1 MVPAPYARVMFL
13 GVGGSGKSSVLDGLM
28 NKKCRTAESTALAD
42 TLNIRY
48 HWVEAAD
55 AAEEAWKL
63 VQEEDELE
71 ELASL
76 GRKVLASKT
85 EGTGDEAKAE
95 ASIIKKWATA
105 QAVLFFA
112 PVLANTIAV
121 SRAIASEYSR
131 KATEVQS
138 EMTQE
143 IIERAQRQGETS
155 HLDKGGDVVMR
166 VWDCGGQ
173 QVFLDILSAFLTP
186 RTMFIQVFNAS
197 QPLNSKYLESWRH
210 NGRTYPGKEQNI
222 TILKHMMQ
230 WMQLIHASLVEK
242 KEGTPANE
250 ASRDGATASN
260 EQGSGLLP
268 KWPKIMIVG
277 THGDQLEL
285 EDKTR
290 VLNELESSCEGKA
303 FNDIVIDRLVIDNTT
318 AGQGKA
324 KEDPGYQNIR
334 KEISKFA
341 NSLSIPTPIAW
352 VSFRK
357 VLQKSVDSIP
367 ILSYEQIIPIAEECG
382 IPKSVVPSLLR
393 FYHEMGVF
401 LHYTSIM
408 SLSTT
413 VIIDPQWLI
422 KQLCK
427 ILMPEWYSDR
437 PEGTKNLWQFLE
449 TYGIL
454 VEPLY
459 HEVWRDC
466 GLRGGAQAIVDL
478 LDHFDLAKKI
488 TSVPREV
495 KRHQGQKYFI
505 PCMLK
510 NLSQED
516 VKAKKRDQLQRALKE
531 AAKLHIKFN
540 TEYVPPGF
548 FVRLAAHLTDSKK
561 CKPLFEVGTHRNCIN
576 FSYNE
581 IDRVT
586 ISESL
591 SGASIQVD
599 MMRVAKRTPLL
610 DRFADSCL
618 AFRNE
623 LSTICNEVQRWLP
636 SIKFYFAFKCSCS
649 ATEVEHFALIDDTM
663 HQLSSVCCHNDGECE
678 IKSEHKCWLQPSP
691 LKRKVSTVLFSCQCM
706 IIVYI

>member
-1 MVPAPYARVMFL
+1 MFL
-13 GVGGSGKSSVLDGLM
+13 GVGGSGKSSILDGLM
-28 NKKCRTAESTALAD
+28 NKPLRTAESTALAD
-42 TLNIRY
+42 TLNIKY
-48 HWVEAAD
+48 HWIEAAG
-55 AAEEAWKL
+55 AAEDAWKL
-63 VQEEDELE
+63 VEEEDEMN

-76 GRKVLASKT
+76 SRKVLESKT
-85 EGTGDEAKAE
+85 RGIGDEAKAE
-95 ASIIKKWATA
+95 ASFIKKWATA
-105 QAVLFFA
+105 PAVLFFA
-112 PVLANTIAV
+112 PVLATTIAL
-121 SRAIASEYSR
+121 SRANDKKYSQ
-131 KATEVQS
+131 KATTVQS

-143 IIERAQRQGETS
+143 IIQKAQCQRKESHFDKSGE
-155 HLDKGGDVVMR
+155 VVMR
-166 VWDCGGQ
+166 IWDCGGQ

-197 QPLNSKYLESWRH
+197 QPLNCKYLERWRH
-210 NGRTYPGKEQNI
+210 KGRTYPGKEQNI
-222 TILKHMMQ
+222 TILNQLMQ
-230 WMQLIHASLVEK
+230 WMQLIHANLVER

-250 ASRDGATASN
+250 ASQNGATASN
-260 EQGSGLLP
+260 EQGSGMLP
-268 KWPKIMIVG
+268 KWPKVMIVG

-303 FNDIVIDRLVIDNTT
+303 FNDIIIDQLVIDNTT
-318 AGQGKA
+318 AGQGKN
-324 KEDPGYQNIR
+324 EDPGYQMIR
-334 KEISKFA
+334 KQISKFA
-341 NSLSIPTPIAW
+341 SSLSVPTPIAW

-357 VLQKSVDSIP
+357 VLEKSVGSTA
-367 ILSYEQIIPIAEECG
+367 ILSYEQIIPIAKACG
-382 IPKSVVPSLLR
+382 IPESAIPSLLH

-401 LHYTSIM
+401 LHYTSIK
-408 SLSTT
+408 SLSAT

-437 PEGTKNLWQFLE
+437 PEGTKNLWRFLE
-449 TYGIL
+449 MYGIL

-459 HEVWRDC
+459 HELWSEC
-466 GLRGGAQAIVDL
+466 ELSGGAQAIVDL

-488 TSVPREV
+488 TSVPSGI
-495 KRHQGQKYFI
+495 KCQGLKYFI

-516 VKAKKRDQLQRALKE
+516 VKATKMEQSQRALKE
-531 AAKLHIKFN
+531 AATLHIRFN

-561 CKPLFEVGTHRNCIN
+561 CKVLFEVGTHRNCIN

-591 SGASIQVD
+591 SGESIQVD

-610 DRFADSCL
+610 NRFADSCL
-618 AFRNE
+618 TFRNE
-623 LSTICNEVQRWLP
+623 LSTMCNEVQHWLP
-636 SIKFYFAFKCSCS
+636 SIKLHFAFKCSCS
-649 ATEVEHFALIDDTM
+649 ATEVEHFALIDNTV
-663 HQLSSVCCHNDGECE
+663 HRLSNVCCHNDRECE

-691 LKRKVSTVLFSCQCM
+691 LKRKVS
-706 IIVYI
+706 IVHKI

>member
-1 MVPAPYARVMFL
+1 MVPAAYARVMFL

-28 NKKCRTAESTALAD
+28 NKKRRTAESTALAD
-42 TLNIRY
+42 TLDIRY
-48 HWVEAAD
+48 HWVEAPD
-55 AAEEAWKL
+55 AAEDAWKL

-76 GRKVLASKT
+76 SRKVLASKT
-85 EGTGDEAKAE
+85 EGTGNEAKAE

-105 QAVLFFA
+105 RAVLIFA
-112 PVLANTIAV
+112 PVLATSIAV
-121 SRAIASEYSR
+121 SRAIASGYSQ
-131 KATEVQS
+131 KATEIQS

-143 IIERAQRQGETS
+143 IIQRAQCQRRSSHVNKDGE
-155 HLDKGGDVVMR
+155 VVMR

-210 NGRTYPGKEQNI
+210 KGRTYPGKEQSI
-222 TILKHMMQ
+222 TILKLMMQ

-285 EDKTR
+285 EDKR
-290 VLNELESSCEGKA
+290 EVLNRLESSCEGKA
-303 FNDIVIDRLVIDNTT
+303 FNDIVIDRLVVDNTT
-318 AGQGKA
+318 AGQGK
-324 KEDPGYQNIR
+324 KEDPGYQTIR
-334 KEISKFA
+334 KKISKFA

-357 VLQKSVDSIP
+357 VLQKSVGSTP
-367 ILSYEQIIPIAEECG
+367 ILHYEQIIPIAEECG
-382 IPKSVVPSLLR
+382 IPKSVVPSLLH

-401 LHYTSIM
+401 LHYTSIK

-422 KQLCK
+422 KKLCK
-427 ILMPEWYSDR
+427 ILMPEWYLNR
-437 PEGTKNLWQFLE
+437 PEGTKHLWRFLE
-449 TYGIL
+449 KYGIL

-459 HEVWRDC
+459 HELWDDC

-478 LDHFDLAKKI
+478 LDHFDLAKMI

-495 KRHQGQKYFI
+495 QRQQGKKYFI

-510 NLSQED
+510 NVSQED
-516 VKAKKRDQLQRALKE
+516 VQAKKREQSQFVLKE
-531 AAKLHIKFN
+531 AATLHIKFN

-548 FVRLAAHLTDSKK
+548 FVRLAAHLTESQK
-561 CKPLFEVGTHRNCIN
+561 CTLLLEGGIHHNFIN
-576 FSYNE
+576 FRYNE

-586 ISESL
+586 ISDSI

-599 MMRVAKRTPLL
+599 ITRIDKRRPGVNLF
-610 DRFADSCL
+610 DESCH
-618 AFRNE
+618 AFLKE
-623 LSTICNEVQRWLP
+623 LSTICNEVLRWMP
-636 SIKFYFAFKCSCS
+636 SIEYDFAFKCSCF
-649 ATEVEHFALIDDTM
+649 AANDEHFAFITDAKPR
-663 HQLSSVCCHNDGECE
+663 SNVYCCKAGVFE
-678 IKSEHKCWLQPSP
+678 IKSEHKYWLQEALLTSQVN
-691 LKRKVSTVLFSCQCM
+691 L
-706 IIVYI
+706 Y